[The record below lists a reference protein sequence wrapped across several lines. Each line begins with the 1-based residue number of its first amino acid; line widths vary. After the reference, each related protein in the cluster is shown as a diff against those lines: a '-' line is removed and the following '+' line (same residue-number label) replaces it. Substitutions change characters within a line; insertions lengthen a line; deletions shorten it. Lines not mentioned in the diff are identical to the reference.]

1 MKASLHLL
9 RQSLAP
15 LYDAREVT
23 AISRL
28 LVEEVCGLSYT
39 QMILQPD
46 LVLPDDQRARLA
58 ACAQRLAMGEPVQQ
72 VLGFAWFRGRRF
84 AVNPHVLIPR
94 PETAELV
101 DAVVDIFVNNPRDNS
116 SVGVDKGVDNT
127 SCTPMD
133 NPLDKSVDKGM
144 EKSNH
149 ASLGVSPAVVDNP
162 LDNSLDN
169 SVDKGVH
176 NPVYNLL
183 DVGTGS
189 GCIALSLAADIHP
202 SFITAVDLSTEAL
215 ITAKENAKS
224 LGINNVRFVQ
234 ADILK
239 EETSDFST
247 ELSTLP
253 DPLSG
258 ASVPAL
264 YDAIVSNPPYIC
276 RQEAVDMLP
285 NVLEHEPHLALFVP
299 DDDPLLF
306 YRAIARY
313 ALRHLRR
320 GGYLC
325 FEINAAYGAET
336 CVLLEQLGFHDVTLH
351 RDMQERPRMVF
362 AIR

>member
-1 MKASLHLL
+1 MKASLQLL
-9 RQSLAP
+9 RQCLAP

-28 LVEEVCGLSYT
+28 LMEEVCGLSYT
-39 QMILQPD
+39 QMILQSD
-46 LVLPDDQRARLA
+46 SVLPDDQRARLA
-58 ACAQRLAMGEPVQQ
+58 ACAQRLATGEPVQQ

-101 DAVVDIFVNNPRDNS
+101 DAVVDIFVHNPVDNGVNKPLDTPVDNS
-116 SVGVDKGVDNT
+116 VEN
-127 SCTPMD
+127 
-133 NPLDKSVDKGM
+133 
-144 EKSNH
+144 
-149 ASLGVSPAVVDNP
+149 SLAAP
-162 LDNSLDN
+162 LDNSVN
-169 SVDKGVH
+169 NPVDRGVH

-183 DVGTGS
+183 DIGTGS

-215 ITAKENAKS
+215 ITAQENAKA
-224 LGINNVRFVQ
+224 LGISSVRFVQ
-234 ADILK
+234 ADILR

-247 ELSTLP
+247 ELSTLT

-276 RQEAVDMLP
+276 RQEAVDMSP

-325 FEINAAYGAET
+325 FEINAAYGTET
-336 CVLLEQLGFHDVTLH
+336 CDLLSRLGFTEVSLRH
-351 RDMQERPRMVF
+351 DMQDRPRMVF
-362 AIR
+362 ARRL

>member
-1 MKASLHLL
+1 MKASLQLL
-9 RQSLAP
+9 RQCLAP

-28 LVEEVCGLSYT
+28 LIEEVCGLSYT
-39 QMILQPD
+39 QMILQSD
-46 LVLPDDQRARLA
+46 RVLPDDQRARLA
-58 ACAQRLAMGEPVQQ
+58 ACAQRLATGEPVQQ

-101 DAVVDIFVNNPRDNS
+101 DAVVDIFVHNSVNNTLDRGVDKPLDNPM
-116 SVGVDKGVDNT
+116 DKGVDN
-127 SCTPMD
+127 
-133 NPLDKSVDKGM
+133 PL
-144 EKSNH
+144 
-149 ASLGVSPAVVDNP
+149 LNP
-162 LDNSLDN
+162 LDNSVDKG
-169 SVDKGVH
+169 VDKGVH

-183 DVGTGS
+183 DIGTGS

-215 ITAKENAKS
+215 TTAQENAKA

-247 ELSTLP
+247 ELSTLT

-258 ASVPAL
+258 TSVPAL

-276 RQEAVDMLP
+276 RQEAVDMSA

-336 CVLLEQLGFHDVTLH
+336 CDLLSRLGFGEVSLR
-351 RDMQERPRMVF
+351 RDMQDRPRMVF
-362 AIR
+362 ARRL